1 MLLLLLL
8 LQLLFI
14 VSPDV
19 AASQTSCCTFR
30 RKFNRPARIFLTPA
44 EDGAVTG
51 HRPSWLIRYEAVAD
65 SSTGRIL
72 DVKVDALTNAGAS
85 LDLSANM
92 AYKMLLNADGG
103 YTWHGGFDGQVK
115 VLRTNSVSA
124 TAFRGFGNPEGCL
137 VAEQMVEHLA
147 QVLGR
152 DPRLLREANMTKE
165 GDHLHYGDMVVEGCT
180 LDECWGELMKKSNY
194 LKRCSKKKKLCHF
207 NLILVFFCT

>member
-1 MLLLLLL
+1 M
-8 LQLLFI
+8 
-14 VSPDV
+14 
-19 AASQTSCCTFR
+19 
-30 RKFNRPARIFLTPA
+30 
-44 EDGAVTG
+44 
-51 HRPSWLIRYEAVAD
+51 
-65 SSTGRIL
+65 
-72 DVKVDALTNAGAS
+72 DALTNAGAS

-194 LKRCSKKKKLCHF
+194 LKRCSKEKKLCHF
-207 NLILVFFCT
+207 NLILVFFFSLHEGKRPSTISTLAPRW

>member
-1 MLLLLLL
+1 M
-8 LQLLFI
+8 
-14 VSPDV
+14 
-19 AASQTSCCTFR
+19 
-30 RKFNRPARIFLTPA
+30 
-44 EDGAVTG
+44 
-51 HRPSWLIRYEAVAD
+51 
-65 SSTGRIL
+65 
-72 DVKVDALTNAGAS
+72 DALTNAGAS

-194 LKRCSKKKKLCHF
+194 LKRCSKKKSYVTLNKSWG
-207 NLILVFFCT
+207 FFSYMKEKGHRRFQLWLQGGQARHHRVAHEVRHWSPEEGEHAGDGLHQDLRRRVGAALTRSHRARSGNQHQDDAGM